1 MIHLVLGGA
10 RSGKSRYGEALVR
23 QYTALGFDACYVATA
38 QALDDEMATRIAKHQ
53 AGRSDDGIEWQLFEE
68 SLALTAL
75 LKQLAKPGRVILVDC
90 LTLWLTNQLLASN
103 VNIDDEPAP
112 TEWNATDFATS
123 TFAVSTSATSTSDDK
138 AHASWQAEKTAF
150 VDSLVELEGVV
161 ILISN
166 EVGSGI
172 VPLGELSRQ
181 FVDEAGWLN
190 QAVAALADNV
200 TLVVAGLPL
209 ALKPL

>member
-23 QYTALGFDACYVATA
+23 QYTALGFDACYVAT
-38 QALDDEMATRIAKHQ
+38 ALDDEMATRIAKHQ

-75 LKQLAKPGRVILVDC
+75 LKRLAKPGRVILVDC

-112 TEWNATDFATS
+112 TEWNATDFAVSPSATS
-123 TFAVSTSATSTSDDK
+123 TFGNSTSDDK

-190 QAVAALADNV
+190 QAVATLADNV

>member
-38 QALDDEMATRIAKHQ
+38 QALDAEMANRIRLHQDGRAK
-53 AGRSDDGIEWQLFEE
+53 DDIDWQLIEE
-68 SLALTAL
+68 PLALTAL
-75 LKQLAKPGRVILVDC
+75 LTGLAKPGLVILVDC
-90 LTLWLTNQLLASN
+90 LTLWLTNQLVAASPE
-103 VNIDDEPAP
+103 DEPAS
-112 TEWNATDFATS
+112 TELDFAVDFATS
-123 TFAVSTSATSTSDDK
+123 ASKRDAL
-138 AHASWQAEKTAF
+138 AHWRQEKNAF
-150 VDSLVELEGVV
+150 VDGLNTLEGVV

-190 QAVAALADNV
+190 QAVAAVADNV

-209 ALKPL
+209 VLKSS

>member
-53 AGRSDDGIEWQLFEE
+53 AGRTDDGIEWQLFEE

-75 LKQLAKPGRVILVDC
+75 LKRLAKPGRVILVDC

-103 VNIDDEPAP
+103 VKIDDDPAP
-112 TEWNATDFATS
+112 TEWHATDFIPSAS
-123 TFAVSTSATSTSDDK
+123 STSNDEAL
-138 AHASWQAEKTAF
+138 ASWQAEKSAF
-150 VDSLVELEGVV
+150 VDSLADLEGVV
-161 ILISN
+161 VLISN

>member
-112 TEWNATDFATS
+112 TEWNATDFAVS
-123 TFAVSTSATSTSDDK
+123 TFATSISEDK

-190 QAVAALADNV
+190 QAVATLADNV

>member
-112 TEWNATDFATS
+112 TEWNATDFAVS
-123 TFAVSTSATSTSDDK
+123 TFATSISEDK

-161 ILISN
+161 VLISN

>member
-75 LKQLAKPGRVILVDC
+75 LKRLAKPGRVILVDC

-112 TEWNATDFATS
+112 TEWNATDFAVS
-123 TFAVSTSATSTSDDK
+123 TFGNSTSDDK
-138 AHASWQAEKTAF
+138 AYASWQAEKTAF

-190 QAVAALADNV
+190 QAVATLADNV

>member
-10 RSGKSRYGEALVR
+10 RSGKSRYGETLVR

-38 QALDDEMATRIAKHQ
+38 QALDAEMASRIRLHQ
-53 AGRSDDGIEWQLFEE
+53 DGRAMDDIDWQLVEE
-68 SLALTAL
+68 PLALTAR
-75 LKQLAKPGRVILVDC
+75 LKRLAKPGRVILVDC
-90 LTLWLTNQLLASN
+90 LTLWLSNQLLAGN
-103 VNIDDEPAP
+103 PADEPAS
-112 TEWNATDFATS
+112 TDSDFAIT
-123 TFAVSTSATSTSDDK
+123 VATSSKHDALAQWRQAK
-138 AHASWQAEKTAF
+138 AEF
-150 VDSLVELEGVV
+150 VGALNALEGAV

-172 VPLGELSRQ
+172 VPMGELSRQ

-190 QAVAALADNV
+190 QAVAAVADNV

-209 ALKPL
+209 VLKSS

>member
-38 QALDDEMATRIAKHQ
+38 QALDAEMASRIRLHQDGRAK
-53 AGRSDDGIEWQLFEE
+53 DDIDWQLIEE
-68 SLALTAL
+68 PLALTAQL
-75 LKQLAKPGRVILVDC
+75 IGLAKPGRVILVDC
-90 LTLWLTNQLLASN
+90 LTLWLTNQLLAASPE
-103 VNIDDEPAP
+103 DEPAS
-112 TEWNATDFATS
+112 TESDFAVD
-123 TFAVSTSATSTSDDK
+123 FAVSASKSDAL
-138 AHASWQAEKTAF
+138 AHWRQEKNAF
-150 VDSLVELEGVV
+150 VDGLNTLEGVV

-190 QAVAALADNV
+190 QAVAAVADNV

-209 ALKPL
+209 VLKSS

>member
-68 SLALTAL
+68 SLALTAR

-112 TEWNATDFATS
+112 TEWNATDFA
-123 TFAVSTSATSTSDDK
+123 VSTSATSTSEDK

-150 VDSLVELEGVV
+150 VDSLAELEGVV
-161 ILISN
+161 VLISN

-190 QAVAALADNV
+190 QAVATLADNV

>member
-75 LKQLAKPGRVILVDC
+75 LKRLAKPGRVILVDC

-103 VNIDDEPAP
+103 LNIDDEPAP

-123 TFAVSTSATSTSDDK
+123 TFAVSTSDDK

>member
-53 AGRSDDGIEWQLFEE
+53 AGRTDDGIEWQLFEE

-75 LKQLAKPGRVILVDC
+75 LKRLAKPGRVILVDC

-103 VNIDDEPAP
+103 VKIDDEPAP
-112 TEWNATDFATS
+112 TEWHATDFIPSAS
-123 TFAVSTSATSTSDDK
+123 STSNDEAL
-138 AHASWQAEKTAF
+138 ASWQAEKTAF
-150 VDSLVELEGVV
+150 VDSLAELEGVV
-161 ILISN
+161 VLISN